1 MLKELAELADEKSGL
16 LAQLKSL
23 TDEVCGYQA
32 RIRETKTQT
41 NEQQGTPPPP
51 PSLPALLTIPP
62 PPLGPAILSKISE
75 KKRELQHRY
84 DQKMRELV
92 DGNEVIASDLK
103 NKMNDLVAARE
114 RSQREGEMLLLRMEE
129 DHEARLSQ
137 MNEEVRGEVAK
148 RDEEKDLLLDA
159 IQTEKVRQAKLKKML
174 QKYNGSTRK
183 LT

>member
-1 MLKELAELADEKSGL
+1 MLKEMTELAEEKSGL

-23 TDEVCGYQA
+23 TDEICGYQT
-32 RIRETKTQT
+32 RIRETKSKT
-41 NEQQGTPPPP
+41 NEKQGHVPLLLLS
-51 PSLPALLTIPP
+51 SLS
-62 PPLGPAILSKISE
+62 PLAIQSKISE
-75 KKRELQHRY
+75 KKKELQHRY

-103 NKMNDLVAARE
+103 NQMNDLMAARE

-129 DHEARLSQ
+129 DHEARLNQ

-159 IQTEKVRQAKLKKML
+159 LQTEKVRQTKLKKML
-174 QKYNGSTRK
+174 QKYSTSK

>member
-1 MLKELAELADEKSGL
+1 
-16 LAQLKSL
+16 
-23 TDEVCGYQA
+23 
-32 RIRETKTQT
+32 
-41 NEQQGTPPPP
+41 
-51 PSLPALLTIPP
+51 
-62 PPLGPAILSKISE
+62 
-75 KKRELQHRY
+75 
-84 DQKMRELV
+84 MRELV